1 MINHQINLS
10 LLCDNV
16 THAFDIALRRKVIPE
31 RAEHSP
37 SGRINLLNFI
47 ADFA

>member
-16 THAFDIALRRKVIPE
+16 TIAIDIALQSVVIPE

-37 SGRINLLNFI
+37 SVRINSLNFI